1 MTVKNY
7 ELPNEHTDSLKDE
20 NTIYKNLTKLMEIDL
35 VYLNTI
41 EKYEAEYPLYNDIDL
56 YANIYRLR
64 KEKER
69 IDNESNSL
77 STSKYKT
84 INSSYNKILKRKY
97 NNNKITIDALVELVD
112 KRILNAIDIRFLVNS
127 YGLRVNLFFDHEY
140 IASEIEKIVKNLSNL
155 YLALKEEVFSSKE
168 IYYKMISVINARTK
182 YKDKKH
188 YLLAVINR
196 NTNNNHKAI
205 ISFIDNDECSLLS
218 SLLTKHNLGD
228 LYDYD
233 DHQILNNK
241 EELKVIYHLS
251 FKESIVADTLYSIIN
266 SALLNSLDTKAYLTY
281 LFNEFKDKAMEETI
295 KYLPWNEEIQKR
307 FKKG

>member
-20 NTIYKNLTKLMEIDL
+20 NTIYNTLAKLMEIDL

-56 YANIYRLR
+56 YANIYKLR

-127 YGLRVNLFFDHEY
+127 YGVRVNLFFDHEY
-140 IASEIEKIVKNLSNL
+140 IACGIEKIVKNLSNL

-241 EELKVIYHLS
+241 EKLKVIYHLS